1 MSEQARSFTPG
12 TEQESAEKRIAEY
25 LDKAADARRSARTAM
40 DARAHASFQKIA
52 EGWQELADQ
61 LSETIE
67 RRS

>member
-1 MSEQARSFTPG
+1 MSEQARSFNPVS
-12 TEQESAEKRIAEY
+12 EQEQAEKRIAEY

-40 DARAHASFQKIA
+40 DARAHDSFKKIA